1 VKSRKLIVIAS
12 ILLIILTSV
21 VCGSSGSS
29 DPDATPTSEPWVTHT
44 SEARGL
50 TLEMPKSWV
59 VADDETGGGNDTLNF
74 ANSNQALSANDF
86 DGNAV
91 GIVFIGT
98 TDEFG
103 GLKDPEL
110 LLNLFEEGFVGS
122 AGDESQM
129 TVTKETETLTIK
141 DQSAATKT
149 LEGSLEGKEGV
160 YTFTAI
166 INGENIAIVIAV
178 DGSEGELTDT
188 LAKVVNTI
196 EVSQPQ

>member
-1 VKSRKLIVIAS
+1 MKSRKLIVIAS

-50 TLEMPKSWV
+50 TLEMPESWV

-110 LLNLFEEGFVGS
+110 FSISLKKVLW
-122 AGDESQM
+122 
-129 TVTKETETLTIK
+129 
-141 DQSAATKT
+141 AARAMCLK
-149 LEGSLEGKEGV
+149 
-160 YTFTAI
+160 
-166 INGENIAIVIAV
+166 
-178 DGSEGELTDT
+178 
-188 LAKVVNTI
+188 
-196 EVSQPQ
+196 